1 MTAMDTDH
9 SFTITTPGTEET
21 VREALALVR
30 DKMRARGLS
39 EDICGNV
46 EIALAEALNNIV
58 EHAYADISGTVE
70 ITGEIKK
77 QRLLL
82 DLRDHGHPM
91 PELALPKGN
100 LPDHEVALEDLP
112 EGGFGWFLIHSLTM
126 KLLYNRQADGNC
138 LTMVFSL
145 QDNLTQEM
153 VGSDSA

>member
-1 MTAMDTDH
+1 MTARDTDH
-9 SFTITTPGTEET
+9 SFTITTPGTEEA

-30 DKMRARGLS
+30 DKMRARELS

-58 EHAYADISGTVE
+58 EHAYADITGTVE
-70 ITGEIKK
+70 ISGEIKK

-82 DLRDHGHPM
+82 DLRDHGRPM
-91 PELALPKGN
+91 PDLALPKCT

-126 KLLYNRQADGNC
+126 KLLYNRMADGNC

-145 QDNLTQEM
+145 NDTATQDYM
-153 VGSDSA
+153 HSDKT

>member
-1 MTAMDTDH
+1 MDTDH
-9 SFTITTPGTEET
+9 SFTITTPGTEEA

-30 DKMRARGLS
+30 VRIRARGVP

-70 ITGEIKK
+70 ITGEIKN

-82 DLRDHGHPM
+82 DLRDHGQPM
-91 PELALPKGN
+91 PGLSLPKGR

-112 EGGFGWFLIHSLTM
+112 EGGFGWFMIHNLTM
-126 KLLYNRQADGNC
+126 KLLYNRMADGNR

-145 QDNLTQEM
+145 QEKANR
-153 VGSDSA
+153 GSANSGAP